1 MVRGMVLGVVKLALS
16 VTVTT
21 WVAPSA
27 MVAVAGV
34 IDTVAPLSVMVIV
47 AVSGVP
53 AVTPLGGVPRVMMTV
68 SPLSATPSSVA
79 LSVNVAVLVLAVTVT
94 VLGTPV

>member
-1 MVRGMVLGVVKLALS
+1 MVRGMILGVVNVALS
-16 VTVTT
+16 VTVIA

-47 AVSGVP
+47 AVSEAP
-53 AVTPLGGVPRVMMTV
+53 LVTPLGGVPRVMMTV
-68 SPLSATPSSVA
+68 SPLSAVRRRWR
-79 LSVNVAVLVLAVTVT
+79 
-94 VLGTPV
+94 

>member
-1 MVRGMVLGVVKLALS
+1 MVKGMILSVVNVALS

-21 WVAPSA
+21 WVLPSA

-47 AVSGVP
+47 LVLGSP
-53 AVTPLGGVPRVMMTV
+53 AVTPLGSVPKPMMTV
-68 SPLSATPSSVA
+68 SPLSAVPSAAV
-79 LSVNVAVLVLAVTVT
+79 LSVNFS
-94 VLGTPV
+94 